1 MMPVFADNDCNWIG
15 GQVCCSILGFLTMF
29 LVLVSSVIIILMAWD
44 RANALY
50 RPFDYHANKGLK
62 VS

>member
-1 MMPVFADNDCNWIG
+1 
-15 GQVCCSILGFLTMF
+15 
-29 LVLVSSVIIILMAWD
+29 MAWD

-62 VS
+62 VSWIQTHFICVCLPVLSCRSVITLLNRAVLHCGKNVWSV